1 MTKLMGRYI
10 GKNRSGDECSIVWP
24 KLYSETPP
32 ADGVKEGVAV
42 GEGVGF
48 DDGAVVGPEDGAAVG
63 ADDGTSVGPD
73 DGIVEGPGD
82 GAVVGLEDGVVIRA
96 TLY

>member
-10 GKNRSGDECSIVWP
+10 GKNRSSDECSMVWS
-24 KLYSETPP
+24 KLYSETAP
-32 ADGVKEGVAV
+32 AEGVKEGVAV

-48 DDGAVVGPEDGAAVG
+48 DDGAVVGPEDG
-63 ADDGTSVGPD
+63 
-73 DGIVEGPGD
+73 
-82 GAVVGLEDGVVIRA
+82 VVIRA

>member
-1 MTKLMGRYI
+1 MTKLMGRYMV
-10 GKNRSGDECSIVWP
+10 GKNRSGDECRMMWP

-32 ADGVKEGVAV
+32 AEGVKEGVAV

-48 DDGAVVGPEDGAAVG
+48 DDGAVVGMD
-63 ADDGTSVGPD
+63 
-73 DGIVEGPGD
+73 D

>member
-32 ADGVKEGVAV
+32 VEGVKEGFAV

-48 DDGAVVGPEDGAAVG
+48 DDGAVVGLD
-63 ADDGTSVGPD
+63 
-73 DGIVEGPGD
+73 D